1 MLSEQPER
9 KLREKTSAQTLVWPT
24 AFEETKCTQKAQNE
38 EGSFSFH

>member
-1 MLSEQPER
+1 MLSEQLGR

-24 AFEETKCTQKAQNE
+24 AFEETKCTQKAQKE